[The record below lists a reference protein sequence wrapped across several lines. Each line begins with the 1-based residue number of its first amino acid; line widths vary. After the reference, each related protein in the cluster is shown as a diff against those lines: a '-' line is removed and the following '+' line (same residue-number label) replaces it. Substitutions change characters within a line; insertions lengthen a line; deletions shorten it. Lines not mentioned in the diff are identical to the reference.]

1 MQMIYEKFEIEK
13 NNQLQ
18 FIGDIKYTKKEFD
31 PCGYSSIT
39 IEEEFGMELYPI
51 IIATQKPM
59 DRIDGILYELSE
71 KEIQLADTY
80 EGLHYKRIEVELHSN
95 EIVWVYSA
103 KV

>member
-1 MQMIYEKFEIEK
+1 
-13 NNQLQ
+13 
-18 FIGDIKYTKKEFD
+18 
-31 PCGYSSIT
+31 
-39 IEEEFGMELYPI
+39 
-51 IIATQKPM
+51 M